1 MPGDLNGR
9 VMKAILL
16 GGLAAGTCDIL
27 DPIIFWGIRA
37 GVPPIRILH
46 SVASGWLGREAFS
59 GGIPAGILG
68 LTTHFFIA
76 TSWATIFV
84 LASLQVPALRRKPL
98 LTGPLFGL
106 LVYCVMYYIVLPLS
120 AAGTRA
126 SYVPIVLLNNLGIHA
141 LGVGLPIALIANR
154 ILGTEPVAPA
164 PPPAPR
170 PATQTAR

>member
-1 MPGDLNGR
+1 MTDDLRAR
-9 VMKAILL
+9 VTKAILL

-37 GVPPIRILH
+37 DVAPIRILH
-46 SVASGWLGREAFS
+46 SVASGWLGTRAFN
-59 GGIPAGILG
+59 GGIPVAVLG
-68 LTTHFFIA
+68 LATHFFIA

-120 AAGTRA
+120 AAGARA
-126 SYVPIVLLNNLGIHA
+126 SYVPIVLINNLAIHMF
-141 LGVGLPIALIANR
+141 GVGLPIALIANR
-154 ILGTEPVAPA
+154 ILGTDPVS
-164 PPPAPR
+164 PAPR
-170 PATQTAR
+170 AMTQTAR